1 MGDAGGDVVAD
12 QLWVNEFGC
21 RVGDVDPDL
30 AERFSRQVNRTDLVA
45 RCLALN
51 SCNQGLNVANS
62 CTCRCSA
69 GGLR

>member
-1 MGDAGGDVVAD
+1 MGDAGGDVAD

-51 SCNQGLNVANS
+51 SVTRG
-62 CTCRCSA
+62 
-69 GGLR
+69 